1 MNFLIELYTSTVGK
15 KFLMALTGL
24 FLCTYLVVHLGG
36 NLLLFKQDGG
46 AAFNAYAEILPNLL
60 IIRIIEIVL
69 FLVFLGHI
77 FTGTILWIR
86 NKQARPIR
94 YEVLKANENSSLTS
108 RTMFL
113 TGSIVF
119 IFLVVHMRTFWV
131 PARFQHAEGFSMYDV
146 VKNAFQNPWYDLFYL
161 IALGL
166 LAFHLHHGFQS
177 AFQTFGIKHKKYA
190 TLIEAVAVI
199 FWLLIPI
206 GFASM
211 PIYFYLNF

>member
-15 KFLMALTGL
+15 KFFMALTGL
-24 FLCTYLVVHLGG
+24 FLCTYLVVHVGG

-46 AAFNAYAEILPNLL
+46 AAFNTYAEILPSLL

-69 FLVFLGHI
+69 FLIFLGHI

-86 NKQARPIR
+86 NKQARPIK
-94 YEVLKANENSSLTS
+94 YEKFEASDNSTLTS

-119 IFLVVHMRTFWV
+119 IFLVIHLRTFWV
-131 PARFQHAEGFSMYDV
+131 PARFQHGEGFSMYEV
-146 VKNAFQNPWYDLFYL
+146 VKDAFQNPWYDLFY
-161 IALGL
+161 IVAIGL

-177 AFQTFGIKHKKYA
+177 AFQTFGIKGKKYEW
-190 TLIEAVAVI
+190 LIQAIGVI

-206 GFASM
+206 VFVSM